1 LESCAGL
8 LVFLRLATDMRATR
22 IIAMSRLLRFLFCA
36 SVAALVFGSE
46 PSAFLAAQ
54 AQAQVADVAAPL
66 PKFRGT
72 HRRVT
77 PFHRASIR
85 APDNGGIGAASRV
98 GPKARNGGRVDATS
112 AIGGIGGAA
121 DVGGPALTQWQFGR
135 EIGGVPDV
143 GGPALTGGLGGIG
156 GGPDVGGPALNGGLV
171 SGPARVGGP
180 ALR

>member
-1 LESCAGL
+1 MSRP
-8 LVFLRLATDMRATR
+8 LRL
-22 IIAMSRLLRFLFCA
+22 LLCA
-36 SVAALVFGSE
+36 SAAALIFGSE
-46 PSAFLAAQ
+46 PSAFLA

-72 HRRVT
+72 HRV
-77 PFHRASIR
+77 RAFRR
-85 APDNGGIGAASRV
+85 APTGAPHNGGIGAASRV

-143 GGPALTGGLGGIG
+143 GGPAL
-156 GGPDVGGPALNGGLV
+156 NGGLI

-180 ALR
+180 ALGGPQFSGAPGLGIPH

>member
-1 LESCAGL
+1 
-8 LVFLRLATDMRATR
+8 
-22 IIAMSRLLRFLFCA
+22 MSRLLRFLLCA
-36 SVAALVFGSE
+36 SAAALVFGSE

-54 AQAQVADVAAPL
+54 AQGQVADVAAPL

-77 PFHRASIR
+77 PFHRAPIR
-85 APDNGGIGAASRV
+85 AFDNGGIGAASRV
-98 GPKARNGGRVDATS
+98 GPKAPNGGRVDATS

-143 GGPALTGGLGGIG
+143 GGPALNGGLGGIG

>member
-1 LESCAGL
+1 MP
-8 LVFLRLATDMRATR
+8 RP
-22 IIAMSRLLRFLFCA
+22 LRFLLCA
-36 SVAALVFGSE
+36 SAATLIFGSE
-46 PSAFLAAQ
+46 PSAFFA

-72 HRRVT
+72 HRARA
-77 PFHRASIR
+77 FHRAPIGS
-85 APDNGGIGAASRV
+85 PTNGGFGAASRV
-98 GPKARNGGRVDATS
+98 GPKARNGGRVDGTS
-112 AIGGIGGAA
+112 AIGGVGGAA

-143 GGPALTGGLGGIG
+143 GGPALNGGLGGIG
-156 GGPDVGGPALNGGLV
+156 GGPDVGGPALNGGLL